1 MRRNGLNE
9 RDLSRI
15 VRRVINEQEKEKEE
29 EKEEEMEDEGMSLT
43 VKDIFEEVVNALN
56 ELGEYDES
64 MESEAMRLA
73 EDIMNR
79 MQDELAYISENYE
92 NELYEILGEM

>member
-1 MRRNGLNE
+1 MKKVARLNE

-15 VRRVINEQEKEKEE
+15 VRRVIKEDKE
-29 EKEEEMEDEGMSLT
+29 EKEMEDKGMSLT

-56 ELGEYDES
+56 ELGEYDDS

-73 EDIMNR
+73 KDIMYR
-79 MQDELAYISENYE
+79 MQDDLAYVTENYE
-92 NELYEILGEM
+92 DQLYDILGDENY

>member
-1 MRRNGLNE
+1 MKRNKLNE

-15 VRRVINEQEKEKEE
+15 VRRVIKEG
-29 EKEEEMEDEGMSLT
+29 KEEEMEYKGMSLT
-43 VKDIFEEVVNALN
+43 VKDIFEAVVNALN
-56 ELGEYDES
+56 ELGEYDDSMEKES
-64 MESEAMRLA
+64 MWLA
-73 EDIMNR
+73 EDIMDR

>member
-1 MRRNGLNE
+1 MKRNRLNE

-15 VRRVINEQEKEKEE
+15 VRRVIKEDKE
-29 EKEEEMEDEGMSLT
+29 EKEMEDKGMSLT

-56 ELGEYDES
+56 ELGEYDDS

-73 EDIMNR
+73 EDIMYR
-79 MQDELAYISENYE
+79 MQDELVYISENYE

>member
-1 MRRNGLNE
+1 MKKVARLNE

-15 VRRVINEQEKEKEE
+15 VRRVIKEDKE
-29 EKEEEMEDEGMSLT
+29 EKEMEGRSMSLT

-56 ELGEYDES
+56 ELGEYDDS

-73 EDIMNR
+73 EDIMYR
-79 MQDELAYISENYE
+79 MQDELAYIIDNYE
-92 NELYEILGEM
+92 NELYEILGDEY

>member
-1 MRRNGLNE
+1 MKKVARLNE

-15 VRRVINEQEKEKEE
+15 VRRVIKEG
-29 EKEEEMEDEGMSLT
+29 KEEEMEYKGMSLT
-43 VKDIFEEVVNALN
+43 VKDIFDEVVNALN
-56 ELGEYDES
+56 ELGEYDDS
-64 MESEAMRLA
+64 MEREAMRLA
-73 EDIMNR
+73 EDIMYR

>member
-1 MRRNGLNE
+1 MKKVARLNE

-15 VRRVINEQEKEKEE
+15 VRRVIKEDK
-29 EKEEEMEDEGMSLT
+29 EMEDKGMSLT

-56 ELGEYDES
+56 ELGEYDDS

-73 EDIMNR
+73 KDIMYR
-79 MQDELAYISENYE
+79 MQDELVYISENYE
-92 NELYEILGEM
+92 NELYEILGENF

>member
-15 VRRVINEQEKEKEE
+15 VRRVINEQEK

>member
-1 MRRNGLNE
+1 MKKVARLNE

-15 VRRVINEQEKEKEE
+15 VRRVIKEDKE
-29 EKEEEMEDEGMSLT
+29 EKEMEDKGMSLT

-56 ELGEYDES
+56 ELGEYDDS

-73 EDIMNR
+73 EDIMYR
-79 MQDELAYISENYE
+79 MQDELVYISENYE
-92 NELYEILGEM
+92 NELYEILGENF